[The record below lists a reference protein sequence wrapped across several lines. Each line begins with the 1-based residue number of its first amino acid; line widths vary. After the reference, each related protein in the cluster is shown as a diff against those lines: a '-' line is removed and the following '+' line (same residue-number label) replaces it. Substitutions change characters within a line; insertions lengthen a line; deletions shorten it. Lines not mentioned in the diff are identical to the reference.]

1 MAAKTTS
8 AQEDVS
14 ANDSPIYTLFSAEV
28 TDVLTADTILRL
40 AVGVVGA
47 VLVKRFLPLN
57 YVRDII
63 RALEDIRLDSY
74 DERLI
79 SPAILKLGPAAYD
92 FYGKHALEAAYW
104 DHAERA
110 ARIRQSLLPG
120 SDPMDL
126 AIARLRNAWEG
137 PVELARSGGRPMFAG
152 MIREIH
158 DGAKLHFDEITRE
171 SPGLLDETPA
181 SYLTLNWYF
190 SVPADGG
197 GTSVFKHPWH
207 PRDEQHRDGYG
218 YAESVVENDP
228 VATVRPETGDALLFD
243 TRNLH
248 LVRPVNGPG
257 RRVSLSF
264 FLGVT
269 RGGSLQLWS

>member
-1 MAAKTTS
+1 MAVTTTS
-8 AQEDVS
+8 AQENVS
-14 ANDSPIYTLFSAEV
+14 ANDSPIYTLFGAEV
-28 TDVLTADTILRL
+28 TNVLTRDTILRL
-40 AVGVVGA
+40 AVGVAGA
-47 VLVKRFLPLN
+47 VLVKRFLPLH
-57 YVRDII
+57 YARDIMC
-63 RALEDIRLDSY
+63 ALEDIRLDSY

-79 SPAILKLGPAAYD
+79 SPPILKLGPAAYD

-104 DHAERA
+104 EHARRA
-110 ARIRQSLLPG
+110 VRTRQCLLRG
-120 SDPMDL
+120 SDPMDV
-126 AIARLRNAWEG
+126 AVARLCDAWDG
-137 PVELARSGGRPMFAG
+137 PVELARSRGRSMFAG
-152 MIREIH
+152 MIREIRE
-158 DGAKLHFDEITRE
+158 GAKLHFDEITRE

-181 SYLTLNWYF
+181 SYLSLNWYF
-190 SVPADGG
+190 SVPETGG
-197 GTSVFKHPWH
+197 ETSVYKHPWH

-228 VATVRPETGDALLFD
+228 VATVWPETGDALLFD

-269 RGGSLQLWS
+269 GGGSLQLWS

>member
-1 MAAKTTS
+1 MAVKTTS
-8 AQEDVS
+8 AQENVS
-14 ANDSPIYTLFSAEV
+14 ANDSPIYTLFGAEV
-28 TDVLTADTILRL
+28 TSVLTADTILRL

-47 VLVKRFLPLN
+47 VLVKRFLPLH
-57 YVRDII
+57 YARDIM

-79 SPAILKLGPAAYD
+79 SPPILKLGPTAYD
-92 FYGKHALEAAYW
+92 FYEKHALEAAYW
-104 DHAERA
+104 DHAQRA
-110 ARIRQSLLPG
+110 VRARQRLLRG
-120 SDPMDL
+120 SDPMNL

-152 MIREIH
+152 IIREIR

-181 SYLTLNWYF
+181 SFLTLNWYF
-190 SVPADGG
+190 SVPETGG

-248 LVRPVNGPG
+248 VVRPVTGPG

>member
-1 MAAKTTS
+1 MTAKTIS
-8 AQEDVS
+8 APENVS
-14 ANDSPIYTLFSAEV
+14 ANDSPIYTLFGAEV
-28 TDVLTADTILRL
+28 TNVLTADTILRL
-40 AVGVVGA
+40 AVGVIGA
-47 VLVKRFLPLN
+47 VLVKRFLPLR
-57 YVRDII
+57 YARETM
-63 RALEDIRLDSY
+63 RALEDIPLDSY
-74 DERLI
+74 DEHLI
-79 SPAILKLGPAAYD
+79 SPPILKLGPAAYD

-104 DHAERA
+104 DHAQRA
-110 ARIRQSLLPG
+110 VSIRRRLLPG

-126 AIARLRNAWEG
+126 AAARLRDAWGG
-137 PVELARSGGRPMFAG
+137 PVEPARSGGRPMFAG

-158 DGAKLHFDEITRE
+158 NGAKLHFDEITRE

-190 SVPADGG
+190 SVPEAGG

-218 YAESVVENDP
+218 YAESIVANDP
-228 VATVRPETGDALLFD
+228 VATVRPETGDALIFD

-264 FLGVT
+264 FFGVT